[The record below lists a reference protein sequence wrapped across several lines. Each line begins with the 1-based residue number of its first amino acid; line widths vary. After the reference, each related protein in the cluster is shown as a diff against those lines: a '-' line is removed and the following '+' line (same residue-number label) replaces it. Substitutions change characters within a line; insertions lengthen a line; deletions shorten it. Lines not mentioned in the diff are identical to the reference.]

1 MRQAHNH
8 GGHAVVGMIVELWKF
23 QEIEKGMKTVGRFS

>member
-8 GGHAVVGMIVELWKF
+8 GGHAVVGMIVELSKY